1 MSDWLPEYDNALRAH
16 FEAGLS
22 AAMAAAQINA
32 TFGLRKSR
40 SAVIGRA
47 QRQKMHMSP
56 GKGGRQGPK
65 GGPSQRKQRP
75 RATSS
80 QRPDTAIRKA
90 ASAPKLGAVSFVPR
104 PDNVEPRTVSL
115 LELTDLTCRWPI
127 GTVGQ
132 PDFCFC
138 GNPPVDGLPYC
149 GGHSRLAYRVRYA

>member
-65 GGPSQRKQRP
+65 GGPSQRKPRP
-75 RATSS
+75 RAASS

-90 ASAPKLGAVSFVPR
+90 ASAPKLGSVSFVPR
-104 PDNVEPRTVSL
+104 PDPRPGAVPL
-115 LELTDLTCRWPI
+115 LDLAPDGCRWPS
-127 GTVGQ
+127 GDHAPTML
-132 PDFCFC
+132 FC
-138 GNPPVDGLPYC
+138 NEPKIEGLSYC
-149 GGHSRLAYRVRYA
+149 GPHCQIAYRVRYA